1 MFVISFS
8 TLFGIF
14 IGLALF
20 VYAIVSSTDNYVM
33 FISISSFLLVIGGT
47 LAATMISYQ
56 GRYVVKTL
64 ISLLVLLDHLI

>member
-56 GRYVVKTL
+56 GRYVVKNFNFFIEYCWT
-64 ISLLVLLDHLI
+64 I